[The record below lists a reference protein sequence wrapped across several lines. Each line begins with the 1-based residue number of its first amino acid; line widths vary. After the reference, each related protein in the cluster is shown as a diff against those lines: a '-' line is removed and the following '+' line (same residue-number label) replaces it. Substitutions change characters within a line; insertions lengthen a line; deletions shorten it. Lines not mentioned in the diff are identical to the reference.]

1 MSHSLKEQY
10 ASSPLFGGNAA
21 AVEGLYEKYLD
32 DPASVA
38 GAWRDY
44 FDTLGDADTEIAHSE
59 IRAELLAAL
68 AHVLAQ
74 LVAVRHLAALQLLAV
89 DHRAIDGG
97 QGHRGVAR
105 ISWAVG
111 MFR

>member
-44 FDTLGDADTEIAHSE
+44 FDTLGDAGEVDEQSIEPAFAGCVR
-59 IRAELLAAL
+59 RAMCGL
-68 AHVLAQ
+68 
-74 LVAVRHLAALQLLAV
+74 
-89 DHRAIDGG
+89 
-97 QGHRGVAR
+97 
-105 ISWAVG
+105 
-111 MFR
+111 